1 MEPLTPTDPE
11 RIDDY
16 TLQGRL
22 GAGGYGVV
30 YVAADSEGR
39 RVALKVLRS
48 ELADSANLRERLK
61 REGEALS
68 RVSGDR
74 NVEIYKVQTEG
85 SHTYLAMELVEGE
98 TLQQRV
104 DRDGPL
110 TGPLL
115 WFTAQGLVEA
125 LQAIHAAGI
134 THRDL
139 KPSNVMFG
147 PDGVKVLDFGISA
160 VAEETGLTRTGA
172 FLGTAAWISPEQILG
187 RDVTE
192 KCDVFNLGLVL
203 GYAATGRH
211 PYGEGRPDAVM
222 YRISNLQADLEG
234 IEEPLRTAA
243 ERCLQQDPALRPSVS
258 ELLGFFTSSGQEA
271 LPDAPEGSTIIVQP
285 SRMERIVKPV
295 REKSGTPEGLSGGP
309 PTPPRSPTPG
319 KPEWRRGSFV
329 AALVAV
335 LLAGGAV
342 GFFIS
347 QGSDEQVAQP
357 SPTTSAIPD
366 AAEPAAT
373 SSADAAV
380 TTAPADEVWGD
391 GEAVPAATT
400 AATAAAA
407 TTAPAATAPP
417 AAPVEVATVGE
428 HLGDGSLGV
437 VALRPGE
444 AIQIRSLNAISGD
457 VAFLGIPNENGIRMA
472 VEDYGPIKGHYVNVG
487 RGMDDLCSADG
498 GQAAAQT
505 IVADQDV
512 IGVIGTS
519 CSGAATAA
527 SPLISEAGMVMI
539 SGSNTS
545 PALTSDLA
553 GTAGKNYHVG
563 YYRTAHNDL
572 YQGVAAAN
580 FALDVLG
587 VTTAAA
593 IHGGDPYTEGLA
605 TAFADAFAAG
615 GGTVTGFTAVNW
627 GDSDMVPVLTE
638 VAAGSPEMLFF
649 PIFQPEGDFIIQQ
662 SSTVAGLENTIMMAA
677 DGLLNSNYL
686 AVAET
691 QGMFFSGPDVRYGSN
706 YNQSTG
712 ESAADVLADYKAEF
726 GEAPAAPFWAHS
738 YDAATLLLDAISEA
752 SYTDGATLVVD
763 RAGIRQYLGSVVEFA
778 GLTGSLTCDRYG
790 DCSSSK
796 VTVIQNIDVNDYYA
810 STDNVVYEYAP
821 LGSTQV
827 GDIPTGAPPA
837 TPVEVSTPGTGVSLT
852 MCRANWASG
861 YIQAEIVRQILQ
873 QAGYSVSW
881 PGRIE
886 LGPSNAYTAMAEGTC
901 DLWANSWYPGHFS
914 WYDNELSDG
923 SIVGDHV
930 EAVDG
935 LFQDSGVQG
944 FLITKTWAEE
954 NNISTMDQI
963 NRDPALYGALDTDGD
978 GKGEILGCPE
988 SWTCD
993 DIIENQIA
1001 FGNGTEPWD
1010 NLVETKAD
1018 YDAMFAEMVNRVN
1031 AGDPGIIYTWSPA
1044 SYLTVL
1050 VPGDNV
1056 LWLSVEAVLDDSNPL
1071 GKEFGWNHQQEEGFT
1086 GLGPDQCTQSADWP
1100 CQLGW
1105 SAADIQVSA
1114 RTATL
1119 DANPFLRRL
1128 LPLVKPSILDLS
1140 FLQVDQ
1146 TDGDG
1151 SEAHIV
1157 ELASSWMAANADR
1170 VASWIAAASD

>member
-1 MEPLTPTDPE
+1 MRLT
-11 RIDDY
+11 
-16 TLQGRL
+16 
-22 GAGGYGVV
+22 
-30 YVAADSEGR
+30 VA
-39 RVALKVLRS
+39 
-48 ELADSANLRERLK
+48 
-61 REGEALS
+61 
-68 RVSGDR
+68 
-74 NVEIYKVQTEG
+74 
-85 SHTYLAMELVEGE
+85 
-98 TLQQRV
+98 
-104 DRDGPL
+104 
-110 TGPLL
+110 
-115 WFTAQGLVEA
+115 
-125 LQAIHAAGI
+125 
-134 THRDL
+134 
-139 KPSNVMFG
+139 
-147 PDGVKVLDFGISA
+147 
-160 VAEETGLTRTGA
+160 
-172 FLGTAAWISPEQILG
+172 
-187 RDVTE
+187 
-192 KCDVFNLGLVL
+192 LVL
-203 GYAATGRH
+203 G
-211 PYGEGRPDAVM
+211 
-222 YRISNLQADLEG
+222 
-234 IEEPLRTAA
+234 
-243 ERCLQQDPALRPSVS
+243 
-258 ELLGFFTSSGQEA
+258 F
-271 LPDAPEGSTIIVQP
+271 
-285 SRMERIVKPV
+285 
-295 REKSGTPEGLSGGP
+295 
-309 PTPPRSPTPG
+309 
-319 KPEWRRGSFV
+319 
-329 AALVAV
+329 ALVAS
-335 LLAGGAV
+335 AC
-342 GFFIS
+342 
-347 QGSDEQVAQP
+347 GSD
-357 SPTTSAIPD
+357 SGD
-366 AAEPAAT
+366 DGAA
-373 SSADAAV
+373 
-380 TTAPADEVWGD
+380 
-391 GEAVPAATT
+391 PAATT
-400 AATAAAA
+400 AAPAAATTAAPAAAA
-407 TTAPAATAPP
+407 TTAAPVTAPP
-417 AAPVEVATVGE
+417 AAPVEVSTVGE
-428 HLGDGSLGV
+428 HLGDGSLGTV
-437 VALRPGE
+437 EVGPGE

-472 VEDYGPIKGHYVNVG
+472 VEDYGQIGGHDVDLG
-487 RGMDDLCSADG
+487 AGMDDLCSADG

-512 IGVIGTS
+512 LGVIGTS

-553 GTAGKNYHVG
+553 GTAGKNYNAG

-572 YQGVAAAN
+572 YQGAAAAN

-593 IHGGDPYTEGLA
+593 IHDGDPYTEGLA

-615 GGTVTGFTAVNW
+615 GGTVTGFTAVNK

-649 PIFQPEGDFIIQQ
+649 PIFQPEGDFIVQQ
-662 SSTVAGLENTIMMAA
+662 ASTVSGLENTVMMAA
-677 DGLLNSNYL
+677 DGLLNSNFL

-712 ESAADVLADYKAEF
+712 ESAADVLGDYKAEF
-726 GEAPAAPFWAHS
+726 GESPAAPFWAHS
-738 YDAATLLLDAISEA
+738 YDATTLLLDAIAAA
-752 SYTDGATLVVD
+752 SYEDGGALIVD
-763 RAGIRQYLGSVVEFA
+763 RAGVREYLNGVTGYS
-778 GLTGSLTCDRYG
+778 GLIGTMSCDAFG

-796 VTVIQNIDVNDYYA
+796 ITVIQNIDIADYDA
-810 STDNVVYEYAP
+810 STANVVYEYAP
-821 LGSTQV
+821 LGATQV
-827 GDIPTGAPPA
+827 GDIAAGAA
-837 TPVEVSTPGTGVSLT
+837 LPGAGVSLT
-852 MCRANWASG
+852 MCRANWASA
-861 YIQAEIVRQILQ
+861 YIQSEMVRQILQ
-873 QAGYSVSW
+873 QAGYSVSD
-881 PGRIE
+881 PSLIE

-914 WYDNELSDG
+914 WYENELTDG

-930 EAVDG
+930 EAVPG

-944 FLITKTWAEE
+944 FLITKSWAEA
-954 NNISTMDQI
+954 NNITTMDQI

-1031 AGDPGIIYTWSPA
+1031 NDEPGIIYTWSPA
-1044 SYLTVL
+1044 SYLTIL

-1071 GKEFGWNHQQEEGFT
+1071 GKEGGENHQQEGGFT
-1086 GLGPDQCTQSADWP
+1086 AFGADMCTQP

-1114 RTATL
+1114 NTSML
-1119 DANPFLRRL
+1119 DANPFMRRL

-1157 ELASSWMAANADR
+1157 ELASSWMADNADI
-1170 VASWIAAASD
+1170 VAGWIAEAAAG